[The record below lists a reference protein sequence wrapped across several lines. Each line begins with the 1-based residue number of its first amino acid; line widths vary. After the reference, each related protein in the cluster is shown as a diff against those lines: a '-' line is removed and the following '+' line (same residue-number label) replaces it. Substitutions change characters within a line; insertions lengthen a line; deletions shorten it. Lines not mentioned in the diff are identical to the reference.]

1 MMQALSN
8 LSIILSAIISI
19 LFGLEYFSEAT
30 IVFVAF
36 PLYLIGHYVKHN
48 FSYRNFK
55 ISKRSKPFFESIL
68 KNAIHA
74 IAFLAI
80 FFLAGYLL
88 LAISKTDFY
97 LNNLQSLTQ
106 GTINLMDEVI
116 KFWINM
122 PNRLMKYGQ

>member
-1 MMQALSN
+1 MRAFGN
-8 LSIILSAIISI
+8 LFIILSVIIAI

-30 IVFVAF
+30 SVFAAF

-55 ISKRSKPFFESIL
+55 ISTRSKPFFESIL
-68 KNAIHA
+68 KNSIHA
-74 IAFLAI
+74 IAYITFFI
-80 FFLAGYLL
+80 FIGYLL
-88 LAISKTDFY
+88 LAFSKTDFY

-106 GTINLMDEVI
+106 GSINFVDEVI
-116 KFWINM
+116 KFWINL